1 MKPVI
6 DLRVI
11 QKLEWLDNE
20 QGIKNLIATSYTI
33 QFIREGSDEWEDVPV
48 LFSEEESEPH
58 TKIASKEQTRNG
70 PGPSYVSIPEK

>member
-20 QGIKNLIATSYTI
+20 QGVKSLTATSYTI
-33 QFIREGSDEWEDVPV
+33 QFIREDSDEWEDVPV
-48 LFSEEESEPH
+48 LFSKEESEPNP
-58 TKIASKEQTRNG
+58 KSASKEQTRNG
-70 PGPSYVSIPEK
+70 PGPSYVSIPDK